1 MTTAEIKERMQARF
15 PEKRMEFKEPV
26 KGQLYAIVEKA
37 DVVDLA
43 EFIHKELNGRFLI
56 TVATDR
62 REDLGKFEIT
72 HVFSLDKEHLFVSI
86 QTRVDPSD
94 PTIPSITPKIPAAG
108 WAEREMRDFM
118 GVFPEGHPDPRRLVL
133 SDDWPE
139 GVYPLRRDVP
149 HNYRP
154 EPDFSAKPPLKEPPE
169 GATVL
174 PIGPFYLTLEE
185 PAYFRLFVE
194 GENIVGCDYRGFY
207 NHRGI
212 EKMGDSALTYNQIPF
227 IAERIC
233 GICGYVHSCCYCQAV
248 ELAAGIEVPLRAR
261 LIRTIMLELERIH
274 SHLLWLGLAGHI
286 AGFDT
291 VFMQA
296 WRVRE
301 PVMWLCEFI
310 TGNRKHYGMNVV
322 GGVRRDIPKE
332 KHDKILEVMDSVE
345 EGTKALK
352 EAILGDTPLLMRL
365 RDVGPLSQEEA
376 WEVAVVGPTARGSKV
391 DIDSRVDHPYA
402 AYDVVPPNVIVYDTC
417 DTLARTLVRVDE
429 VLDSVRIVRECVRQL
444 KGLPEG
450 DIVAEVDEIPPG
462 REAISV
468 VEAPRGE
475 DVHYV
480 LTGGENRPYRWKVR
494 APSYQNIQF
503 TPLLLRN
510 QTIADAPIAIAS
522 TDPCFACTERVEV
535 IDIRSG
541 DVKVY
546 TAEELAR
553 RRRGSDLSDMS
564 DGSDRSDKGDGL
576 WGR

>member
-1 MTTAEIKERMQARF
+1 
-15 PEKRMEFKEPV
+15 
-26 KGQLYAIVEKA
+26 GL
-37 DVVDLA
+37 
-43 EFIHKELNGRFLI
+43 
-56 TVATDR
+56 
-62 REDLGKFEIT
+62 
-72 HVFSLDKEHLFVSI
+72 
-86 QTRVDPSD
+86 
-94 PTIPSITPKIPAAG
+94 
-108 WAEREMRDFM
+108 
-118 GVFPEGHPDPRRLVL
+118 
-133 SDDWPE
+133 
-139 GVYPLRRDVP
+139 YPLRKDFP

-154 EPDFSAKPPLKEPPE
+154 EPDYSAKPPLKEPPE

-174 PIGPFYLTLEE
+174 PIGPFYLVLEE

-194 GENIVGCDYRGFY
+194 GERIVGWDYRGFY

-212 EKMGDSALTYNQIPF
+212 EKLGESALTYNQIPF
-227 IAERIC
+227 VAERIC
-233 GICGYVHSCCYCQAV
+233 GICGFVHACCYCQAV

-286 AGFDT
+286 VGFDT

-310 TGNRKHYGMNVV
+310 TGGRKHYGINVV

-332 KHDKILEVMDSVE
+332 KHEKILEVLDGVE
-345 EGTKALK
+345 AETKALK

-365 RDVGPLSQEEA
+365 RDVGPLSKEEA

-402 AYDVVPPNVIVYDTC
+402 AYDVVPPEVIVYDTC

-429 VLDSVRIVRECVRQL
+429 VLDAIRIVRECVKEL
-444 KGLPEG
+444 GGLREG
-450 DIVAEVDEIPPG
+450 DIMAEVGEIPAG

-480 LTGGENRPYRWKVR
+480 LTGPDNRPYRWKVR

-503 TPLLLRN
+503 SVLLLRD
-510 QTIADAPIAIAS
+510 QTIADAPLAIAS
-522 TDPCFACTERVEV
+522 VDPCFSCTERMEV
-535 IDIRSG
+535 VDIRG
-541 DVKVY
+541 GEVRVY
-546 TAEELAR
+546 TAEELAKR
-553 RRRGSDLSDMS
+553 KRG
-564 DGSDRSDKGDGL
+564 
-576 WGR
+576 